1 MSRNFFIGFVDAPSI
16 TVIMLLQRTV
26 RCAVVGR
33 CGAVRAA
40 SSQVAMIKELRAQ
53 TNAPILDCKKA
64 LTAEGVDGDF
74 AKAVDYL
81 RAKGIASAMKRS
93 GKAASEG
100 AVGAVVD
107 TVGSSIRGAVVEVRC
122 QNVAQCTRMYSVGQH
137 GQQHPCLPWRRGQ
150 PGWKG
155 RVAGLQGRRD
165 VAGLQGRRN
174 GWMAWGSRVVWRG
187 RAWQDGMGDRV
198 ARRGRDGGGING
210 CDGGYGWLHR

>member
-1 MSRNFFIGFVDAPSI
+1 
-16 TVIMLLQRTV
+16 MLLQRTV
-26 RCAVVGR
+26 RGAVVGR

-53 TNAPILDCKKA
+53 TNAPILDCKKS

-122 QNVAQCTRMYSVGQH
+122 QNVAQCTRMYSGTTRTAAPVSSLEEGSAWVEWA
-137 GQQHPCLPWRRGQ
+137 G
-150 PGWKG
+150 G
-155 RVAGLQGRRD
+155 RVAGTQGCGR
-165 VAGLQGRRN
+165 VAGTQEWMDGLGFQSGVAGSGVA
-174 GWMAWGSRVVWRG
+174 GW
-187 RAWQDGMGDRV
+187 DG
-198 ARRGRDGGGING
+198 
-210 CDGGYGWLHR
+210 

>member
-1 MSRNFFIGFVDAPSI
+1 M
-16 TVIMLLQRTV
+16 LQRTV
-26 RCAVVGR
+26 RSVVGR

-122 QNVAQCTRMYSVGQH
+122 PSLAQCTSMYACNTDS
-137 GQQHPCLPWRRGQ
+137 PLPFLGGGVSLGGRAG
-150 PGWKG
+150 G
-155 RVAGLQGRRD
+155 RVAGTR
-165 VAGLQGRRN
+165 
-174 GWMAWGSRVVWRG
+174 GWM
-187 RAWQDGMGDRV
+187 DGWHGV
-198 ARRGRDGGGING
+198 PEWGGGALGECGWVHLGFRLLYAAAYVCVG
-210 CDGGYGWLHR
+210 CDVGPPESGV